1 MFGTVISAEFAAVAI
16 DMLAAWVGE
25 HRQALRSWFS
35 YRPER
40 RYMRGASAA

>member
-16 DMLAAWVGE
+16 VRLAAWAGE
-25 HRQALRSWFS
+25 RRQALRSWFS

-40 RYMRGASAA
+40 RYMRGPTEA

>member
-16 DMLAAWVGE
+16 VRLAAWAGE
-25 HRQALRSWFS
+25 RRQALRSWYS

-40 RYMRGASAA
+40 RYMRGPSEA

>member
-16 DMLAAWVGE
+16 GRLAAWVGE
-25 HRQALRSWFS
+25 RRKALRSWLN

-40 RYMRGASAA
+40 RYMRGPTTA